1 MSLSYR
7 IPGSCMGSEYV
18 VRTLRTVVYEL
29 VPATVV
35 WIPLAYS
42 IWLVYLLAFYLET
55 KLIQQMRT
63 MMC

>member
-29 VPATVV
+29 VPTV
-35 WIPLAYS
+35 WIPLAY
-42 IWLVYLLAFYLET
+42 YLLAFYIS
-55 KLIQQMRT
+55 KRNSFSR
-63 MMC
+63 